1 MAESADSVV
10 KPALREPDRE
20 TRELLRLMAASEHP
34 PMWDLTAPA
43 ARALYDPMTAAS
55 AHESEAVLQVEDRE
69 IEAGL
74 KVRMYRPDAANSKQ
88 PALLFFHGGGGVL
101 GNLDTH
107 DAICRTL
114 ANAGELI
121 VIAVDYRLGP
131 EHRFPAA
138 FEDAALA
145 WGWVVASAAAIGA
158 DEARIAI
165 GGDSAGGCLAA
176 AVTQAAIEEGATAPA
191 FQLLL
196 CPSVDATRD
205 AKRFAS
211 VAENSEG
218 FFMTRDLI
226 DWFLGNYLADTQDRG
241 DPRLSPLLGE
251 WHGKPPPA
259 LVATAGLDPL
269 RDEGEAYAEAL
280 SVAGG
285 EVTYRCYEHTIHD
298 FFSFGRFLSF
308 AVPALRECAAVMR
321 DTLNRE

>member
-1 MAESADSVV
+1 MAEAGDISAQG
-10 KPALREPDRE
+10 AAREPDRE

-34 PMWDLTAPA
+34 PMWTLTATA

-55 AHESEAVLQVEDRE
+55 AHDSEEVRHVEDRE
-69 IEAGL
+69 IAAGIR
-74 KVRMYRPDAANSKQ
+74 VRVYRPGAAASKQ
-88 PALLFFHGGGGVL
+88 PVLLFFHGGGGVL

-114 ANAGELI
+114 ANAGEAI

-138 FEDAALA
+138 FEDAWLA
-145 WGWVVASAAAIGA
+145 WEWVVANAEAIGA
-158 DEARIAI
+158 DVARIAV
-165 GGDSAGGCLAA
+165 GGDSGGGCLAA
-176 AVTQAAIEEGATAPA
+176 AVTLAAMDKGIQGPA

-205 AKRFAS
+205 GGRFAS
-211 VAENSEG
+211 LAENAEG

-226 DWFLGNYLADTQDRG
+226 DWFMKNYIAETFDRS

-251 WHGKPPPA
+251 WHGPPPPT
-259 LVATAGLDPL
+259 LVATAGFDPL
-269 RDEGEAYAEAL
+269 RDEGEAYAKAL
-280 SVAGG
+280 SAAGG
-285 EVTYRCYEHTIHD
+285 EVTYRCCEHTIHD

-308 AVPALRECAAVMR
+308 AAPTLREYAGIMR
-321 DTLNRE
+321 DTLTRE